1 MEKEI
6 ESQNLWFQFFNL
18 FRLKKPLDS
27 SCLIFS
33 KKNSKKPSGSHEK
46 INKESKI

>member
-18 FRLKKPLDS
+18 FRLKKPPDS
-27 SCLIFS
+27 SFLIF
-33 KKNSKKPSGSHEK
+33 SKKPSGSHEK
-46 INKESKI
+46 INKESTI